1 MEPVNA
7 DVFLSGALLRLDKP
21 GGPVDADDEASRH
34 LGVKS
39 SGVAG
44 FFDAENPLDPSDHFV
59 RARVCRLVE
68 VEDAALDV
76 LRQRPLQRG
85 RSEGQ
90 RGVVVGANIEL
101 VEMLEEQRPV
111 SGVKGLG
118 VDLGRLDLEAD
129 LGLDVADGLLV
140 LLLLLFLGARRR
152 GIGQNFRHVFHLA
165 QVDQGVPNKSP
176 TVRDQLQP

>member
-44 FFDAENPLDPSDHFV
+44 FFDAENPLDPSDHLV

-68 VEDAALDV
+68 VENAALDV
-76 LRQRPLQRG
+76 LRQRALQRG

-90 RGVVVGANIEL
+90 RGVVIGANIEL

-111 SGVKGLG
+111 GGVKGLG
-118 VDLGRLDLEAD
+118 VDLGRLDLKAD
-129 LGLDVADGLLV
+129 LGLDVTDRLLV

-152 GIGQNFRHVFHLA
+152 GIGQNFRHVFRLA
-165 QVDQGVPNKSP
+165 QVHPGPPNKSP
-176 TVRDQLQP
+176 TGRG

>member
-7 DVFLSGALLRLDKP
+7 DVLLAGALLRLDEP
-21 GGPVDADDEASRH
+21 RGPVDADDEASCH
-34 LGVKS
+34 LGIKGP
-39 SGVAG
+39 GVAG
-44 FFDAENPLDPSDHFV
+44 FFDAENPLDPSDHLV

-68 VEDAALDV
+68 VENAALDV
-76 LRQRPLQRG
+76 LRQRALQRG

-90 RGVVVGANIEL
+90 RGVVVGANVEL
-101 VEMLEEQRPV
+101 VEVLEQQRPV
-111 SGVKGLG
+111 GGVKGLG

>member
-7 DVFLSGALLRLDKP
+7 DVFLSGALLRLDEP
-21 GGPVDADDEASRH
+21 GGPVDAGNEASRH

-68 VEDAALDV
+68 VENAALDV

-90 RGVVVGANIEL
+90 RGVVIGANIEL

-111 SGVKGLG
+111 GGVKGLG

-152 GIGQNFRHVFHLA
+152 GIGQNFWHFFSFSTSTSGSTK
-165 QVDQGVPNKSP
+165 QKSN
-176 TVRDQLQP
+176 R